1 MTDQEPARLP
11 VTFTRAGII
20 RGVKASLPVLLG
32 MIPFGLVAGVAAHG
46 AGMSLLEITLMSG
59 IVFAGSAQL
68 VALGIWTHP
77 PDLIAVT
84 VAAFVVN
91 LRLAL
96 MGPVLAPWLNH
107 LRGWRL
113 WGSLFVMVDQNWAMS
128 VVEIDTGKRDAGF
141 LLGSGLV
148 FWVMWTTT
156 SALGHILG
164 TQIEPKPGHPLF
176 FAALA
181 VFVAMLVQMWKGK
194 LDILPW
200 LVAAAVA
207 TATSRL
213 LPGTFWYIVAG
224 AIAGSV
230 AGGWR
235 DHHRRDR
242 AGA

>member
-1 MTDQEPARLP
+1 MSTQEAVRQR
-11 VTFTRAGII
+11 VVFTRAGMI
-20 RGVKASLPVLLG
+20 RGIKASLPVILG

-68 VALGIWTHP
+68 VAIGIWTHP

-84 VAAFVVN
+84 IAAFVVN

-96 MGPVLAPWLNH
+96 MGPVLAPWLDH

-128 VVEIDTGKRDAGF
+128 VGEINAGKRDAGF
-141 LLGSGLV
+141 LFGSGVL
-148 FWVMWTTT
+148 FWVMWTST
-156 SALGHILG
+156 SALGHVLG
-164 TQIEPKPGHPLF
+164 TQIQPQPGHPLF

-181 VFVAMLVQMWKGK
+181 VFVAMLVQMWKGR
-194 LDILPW
+194 LDVMPW
-200 LVAAAVA
+200 LVAATVA
-207 TATSRL
+207 TVVSRL

-224 AIAGSV
+224 AIAGSI

-235 DHHRRDR
+235 DHAKRERER
-242 AGA
+242 A

>member
-1 MTDQEPARLP
+1 MTGGEPSRGP
-11 VTFTRAGII
+11 VVFTRAGVI

-46 AGMSLLEITLMSG
+46 VGMSLLEITLMSG

-68 VALGIWTHP
+68 VALGIWSHP
-77 PDLIAVT
+77 PDLVAVT
-84 VAAFVVN
+84 IAAFVVN

-96 MGPVLAPWLNH
+96 MGPVLAPWLDH

-128 VVEIDTGKRDAGF
+128 VGEINAGRRDAGY
-141 LLGSGLV
+141 LLGSGLT
-148 FWVMWTTT
+148 FWVMWTLT
-156 SALGHILG
+156 SAFGHVLGA
-164 TQIEPKPGHPLF
+164 QIEPQPGHPLF

-194 LDILPW
+194 LDLVPW
-200 LVAAAVA
+200 LVAACVA
-207 TATSRL
+207 TAVSRL
-213 LPGTFWYIVAG
+213 MPGTFWYIVAG

-235 DHHRRDR
+235 DHAKRER

>member
-1 MTDQEPARLP
+1 ML
-11 VTFTRAGII
+11 
-20 RGVKASLPVLLG
+20 RGVRHSLPVMLG

-46 AGMSLLEITLMSG
+46 VGMSLLEITLMSG

-68 VALGIWTHP
+68 VALGIWAHP
-77 PDLIAVT
+77 PDLFAVAL
-84 VAAFVVN
+84 AAFVVN

-113 WGSLFVMVDQNWAMS
+113 WASLFVMADQNWAMS
-128 VVEIDTGKRDAGF
+128 VSEINAGRRDAGY
-141 LLGSGLV
+141 LLGSGLA
-148 FWVMWTTT
+148 FWTMWAAS
-156 SALGHILG
+156 SALGHVLG
-164 TQIEPKPGHPLF
+164 SQLQPQPGHPLF

-181 VFVAMLVQMWKGK
+181 VFVAMLVQMWRGR
-194 LDILPW
+194 LDVMPW

-207 TATSRL
+207 TGVARL

-230 AGGWR
+230 VGGLR
-235 DHHRRDR
+235 DHRRGGR
-242 AGA
+242 GVRT